1 MERGVN
7 VIESEKLYEIF
18 CKVKPELKDKDS
30 LKGLKLIDD
39 MGFDSV
45 EIVELIS
52 ELEGL
57 LGKRFD
63 DISELLDIIQDYDAI
78 EAWYGKM
85 CNDGE

>member
-1 MERGVN
+1 MKG
-7 VIESEKLYEIF
+7 EKLYEIF

-63 DISELLDIIQDYDAI
+63 DVSELLDIIQEYDTI
-78 EAWYGKM
+78 EEWYGKM